1 MHAIIGCVVD
11 LVVELA
17 LPLVLCLV
25 AELLRL
31 VIGGVDSVHLY
42 VAVLGVV
49 SSQLRLLFLGLLGR

>member
-1 MHAIIGCVVD
+1 MHAIIGSVVD

-17 LPLVLCLV
+17 LPLVLWLV

-49 SSQLRLLFLGLLGR
+49 SFQLRLLFLGLLSH